1 MVNFLEKIISVLPEY
16 QRTAIKS
23 LIASKVAA
31 GELLSNRAKEQEAN
45 DIFSRI
51 KGNLSSPCLKPNY
64 AVTDNKISSDNINR
78 NMEEIFLD
86 LNALYRS
93 IDSFS
98 KDITN
103 QTINLNSDYYKSKAA
118 IEKLINDVKVYSLR
132 RKRTEFN
139 EVKLIDFNSSSN
151 QSKKQP
157 VATVSPE
164 VRVLELKPLI
174 TNRVH
179 LLNRTTRNTKIYTKT
194 YSPGLKGD
202 LSSLFPLENMV
213 DQKPES
219 FWATSILADAPIS
232 QIYQKNTG
240 NEEYQIAVEG
250 PVVEIY
256 FKLSHAEKINT
267 IKILPFSEY
276 STRIVD
282 ISYRASNSSQI
293 FIPIENFKESTT
305 LDWEEYNFNPVVTNE
320 VRITIAQENYK
331 KVSYLLP
338 KNLVTN
344 RELFQQ
350 ILKERAL
357 KTISN
362 NIFDSDF
369 SLYVLNSKTTY
380 SKVIKDLET
389 LFTDYGLDLSVQP
402 SVEYY
407 TKLNDI
413 LQIAYSDISKESIQ
427 TLTNQLNS
435 NEPLQ
440 QPDSGNVT
448 ISKYEYLLGIRE
460 IQINHQLYYPVSFYE
475 SEKYLPQ
482 ATVSEIQIE
491 VDAEHVETN
500 TAWQE
505 DYRKTSIEWELD
517 IGDGRKIPIHPS
529 NLVDQIDT
537 LPCTKDEKINFD
549 LSSYKGQTRL
559 GGYYSTPYRLKKNG
573 EVIPPTYYEC
583 VRVTGSIPKLEIT
596 LNQEYFDTNSIYT
609 IDYAVDISSYNIN
622 ILDKFNS
629 EPITTPES
637 FTGVGSNNE
646 ITLTNYPFINY
657 EVINLTGFF
666 TKSEDSTWKFISPQ
680 QNIYSGQLRIVPA
693 IYDNVGNLIQEG
705 SVTGLL
711 LTGVWGEQSGK
722 SFPSLSGNPN
732 LALNYF
738 GEIQGVDFG
747 YYLKAMDSNLYT
759 EVDQFI
765 DNKTFLLKEPLAVT
779 EDQCRRWDSYA
790 TGQVFSG
797 QLTSP
802 VSGQLTIDYSIGVGV
817 KTDGQIYTMSDIT
830 YTPITIT
837 VGSKEAKNITNYE
850 TLVHPA
856 FSISS
861 SKDNEVEYIHAGNKI
876 YFNQKINGQEIRVSY
891 NWLTSYIKLIGTLRY
906 NSNVN
911 PSLTPKVNEIRIL
924 MNNLII

>member
-1 MVNFLEKIISVLPEY
+1 MVNFLDKIISVLPDY
-16 QRTAIKS
+16 QKIAIKS
-23 LIASKVAA
+23 LIAAKVSA

-45 DIFSRI
+45 IIFNRI
-51 KGNLSSPCLKPNY
+51 KSNLRKPCLNPSY
-64 AVTDNKISSDNINR
+64 AIKDSKISSEMINK

-86 LNALYRS
+86 LSALYNS
-93 IDSFS
+93 IDSFA

-103 QTINLNSDYYKSKAA
+103 QNITLNSDYYKSKAA
-118 IEKLINDVKVYSLR
+118 IEKLINDVKVYALK
-132 RKRTEFN
+132 RKRPEFN

-157 VATVSPE
+157 VAVVSPE

-213 DQKPES
+213 DQKAET

-232 QIYQKNTG
+232 QVYQKNTG
-240 NEEYQIAVEG
+240 NNEYQVSVEG

-256 FKLSHAEKINT
+256 FKFSHAEKINT

-293 FIPIENFKESTT
+293 FIPIDGFKESTT
-305 LDWEEYNFNPVVTNE
+305 LDWEEYNFNPIITNE

-350 ILKERAL
+350 ILKERTF

-362 NIFDSDF
+362 NVFDSDF
-369 SLYVLNSKTTY
+369 SLYVLNSRTTY
-380 SKVIKDLET
+380 QKVVKDLET
-389 LFTDYGLDLSVQP
+389 LFNEYGLDLTVQP
-402 SVEYY
+402 SIEYY
-407 TKLNDI
+407 NKLNEI
-413 LQIAYSDISKESIQ
+413 LQLAYSDLTSQNIDG
-427 TLTNQLNS
+427 LTNQLSS

-448 ISKYEYLLGIRE
+448 VSKYEYLLGIRE
-460 IQINHQLYYPVSFYE
+460 VQINHQLYYPASFYE

-491 VDAEHVETN
+491 VDAHHVETN
-500 TAWQE
+500 TPWQQ

-517 IGDGRKIPIHPS
+517 IGDGRKIPVHPA
-529 NLVDQIDT
+529 NIVDKLDNI
-537 LPCTKDEKINFD
+537 PCAKDEKINFD

-583 VRVTGSIPKLEIT
+583 YRVTGSIPKLEVT
-596 LNQEYFDTNSIYT
+596 LNREYFDTNSIYT

-629 EPITTPES
+629 EPLNNPEV

-646 ITLTNYPFINY
+646 VTLSNYPFINY

-666 TKSEDSTWKFISPQ
+666 TKSDDSTWKFISPQ
-680 QNIYSGQLRIVPA
+680 ENVFSGQLRITPS

-705 SVTGLL
+705 SLTGIL
-711 LTGVWGEQSGK
+711 LTGVWGSQSGV
-722 SFPSLSGNPN
+722 SYTSLSGNPN
-732 LALNYF
+732 LSLSYF

-747 YYLKAMDSNLYT
+747 YYLKAMDSNVYC
-759 EVDQFI
+759 EIDQFI
-765 DNKTFLLKEPLAVT
+765 NGRTFLLKEPLEVT

-797 QLTSP
+797 QLASP
-802 VSGQLTIDYSIGVGV
+802 VSGQLTVDYSIGVGV

-830 YTPITIT
+830 YTPITVT

-861 SKDNEVEYIHAGNKI
+861 SKDNEIEYIHAGNKL

-891 NWLTSYIKLIGTLRY
+891 NWLTSYIKLIGILRY
-906 NSNVN
+906 NSTVN